1 MPTSYSS
8 KSSAL
13 GTKASRRTPPGSVCG
28 VDWRALAPSV
38 APATDCRRVHM
49 VLIVQFSA
57 AGSLGS
63 YVVDVGVVIVGI
75 VVGVRLGVV
84 VDVEAVSVTIEK
96 K

>member
-1 MPTSYSS
+1 
-8 KSSAL
+8 
-13 GTKASRRTPPGSVCG
+13 
-28 VDWRALAPSV
+28 
-38 APATDCRRVHM
+38 M

-84 VDVEAVSVTIEK
+84 VGVEAVSVTIETHK
-96 K
+96 KGK